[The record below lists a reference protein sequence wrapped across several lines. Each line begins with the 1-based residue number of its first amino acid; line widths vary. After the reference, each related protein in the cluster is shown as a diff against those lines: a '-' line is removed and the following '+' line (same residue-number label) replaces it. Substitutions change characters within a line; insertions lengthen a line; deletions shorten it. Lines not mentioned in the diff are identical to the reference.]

1 MLPECLTTYI
11 IFLILGAAIL
21 IAGGE
26 VFVRGATRLA
36 AFFRIP
42 PLIIGLTVV
51 AAATSAPELSVSLIG
66 VLGKNPN
73 PDIAL
78 GNAVGSNI
86 ANILLILGIASLVR
100 PLSVSSSLTKRE
112 IPMMIVFSF
121 LLWGI
126 AFFSTKTGSGAETV
140 HTFPLSAGILFI
152 ALLVGCNVVIV
163 RTAQKQR
170 SEGVADK
177 RTDGLAGGVPEK
189 TEGAGSPPGLVS
201 GLLTAVAFLA
211 AGLFMLVYG
220 SNMFVE
226 QAKLIARLCGVSEL
240 MISLTILAI
249 GTSLPELVVGL
260 VAVLRGNVDIAV
272 GNVVGSNIFNLLAI
286 LGISCTVAGGLT
298 VSNQALAYD
307 IPMMCA
313 AAVVG
318 GYFCVTDKTLAR
330 WEGAILFLGYI
341 GYIAFLVARG

>member
-1 MLPECLTTYI
+1 MPPECLTTYI
-11 IFLILGAAIL
+11 VFLILGAAIL

-78 GNAVGSNI
+78 GNVVGSNI
-86 ANILLILGIASLVR
+86 ANILLILGVASLVR
-100 PLSVSSSLTKRE
+100 PLSVSSGLTKRE
-112 IPMMIVFSF
+112 IPMMIAFSF

-126 AFFSTKTGSGAETV
+126 AFFSVKTGSGAETV
-140 HTFPLSAGILFI
+140 HTFPLWAGILFI
-152 ALLVGCNVVIV
+152 ALLIGYNVMIV
-163 RTAQKQR
+163 KTAQKQR
-170 SEGVADK
+170 SGGIADK
-177 RTDGLAGGVPEK
+177 RTDELAGGAPE
-189 TEGAGSPPGLVS
+189 TAEGADSPPGFVS
-201 GLLTAVAFLA
+201 GLLAAALFLA

-260 VAVLRGNVDIAV
+260 VAVLRGSVDIAV

-286 LGISCTVAGGLT
+286 LGISSAAAGGLA

-307 IPMMCA
+307 IPLMCA
-313 AAVVG
+313 VAVVG
-318 GYFCVTDKTLAR
+318 GYFCITDKTLAR
-330 WEGAILFLGYI
+330 WEGAVLFLGYI
-341 GYIAFLVARG
+341 GYIAFLVVRG

>member
-1 MLPECLTTYI
+1 MLPECLTSYI

-66 VLGKNPN
+66 VLGKSPN

-78 GNAVGSNI
+78 GNVIGSNI
-86 ANILLILGIASLVR
+86 ANILLILGTASLVR

-126 AFFSTKTGSGAETV
+126 AFFSTRTGNGAETV
-140 HTFPLSAGILFI
+140 HTFPLSAGIFFV
-152 ALLVGCNVVIV
+152 ALLIGCNVMIV
-163 RTAQKQR
+163 KTAQKQR
-170 SEGVADK
+170 SKGIADE
-177 RTDGLAGGVPEK
+177 RTDRFADAAPEK
-189 TEGAGSPPGLVS
+189 AEEAGSPRGCVS
-201 GLLTAVAFLA
+201 GLLTAAALLA

-220 SNMFVE
+220 SSMFVE

-260 VAVLRGNVDIAV
+260 VAVLRGSVDIAV

-286 LGISCTVAGGLT
+286 LGISCTAAGGLT

-307 IPMMCA
+307 IPIMCA
-313 AAVVG
+313 TAIVG

-330 WEGAILFLGYI
+330 WEGSILFLGYI